1 MTGIDRPRRLLAIG
15 LAALAGYVDAVG
27 FLSAD
32 SYFVSFMSGNT
43 TRLGV
48 DLATNLAR
56 AVIPAVLIL
65 GFVVGVSGG
74 AVLALRAGRWRK
86 PAVVGTVAALLTGA
100 AAMRQLHAVEPALA
114 LMVLAMGALNNTFQR
129 QGEVTVGLTY
139 MTGALV
145 KFGQG
150 LGAALCGE
158 GRAGWWGYGL
168 LWLGLALGAIGG
180 AFAFVRL
187 GALALWLA
195 ASWALVA
202 TAAAWRLARREIAQS
217 ET

>member
-1 MTGIDRPRRLLAIG
+1 MKDIDRPRRLLAIS

-48 DLATNLAR
+48 DLVSQPHR
-56 AVIPAVLIL
+56 AVIPALLIL
-65 GFVVGVSGG
+65 GFVLGVTGG
-74 AVLALRAGRWRK
+74 AVLAIRAGYWRK
-86 PAVVGTVAALLTGA
+86 PVVVGLVATLLLGA
-100 AAMRQLHAVEPALA
+100 AALREMGAVEPAVA
-114 LMVLAMGALNNTFQR
+114 LMVLAMGTLNNTFQR
-129 QGEVTVGLTY
+129 QGEVSVGLTY

-150 LGAALCGE
+150 LGAALCGVA
-158 GRAGWWGYGL
+158 RPGWWGYGL

-187 GALALWLA
+187 GSLALWLA
-195 ASWALVA
+195 GSWALLS
-202 TAAAWRLARREIAQS
+202 TLAAWWLTRREPVQPSI
-217 ET
+217 